1 MASRLKRLALA
12 ALAAL
17 AALTAVGLGAPCAMA
32 EGTAAATCRRG
43 HGSRSSR
50 TGSSRCSA

>member
-17 AALTAVGLGAPCAMA
+17 AAVGLGAPCAMA

>member
-1 MASRLKRLALA
+1 MASRLKRL

-32 EGTAAATCRRG
+32 EGTAAATRRRG
-43 HGSRSSR
+43 HGSLCLFNRS
-50 TGSSRCSA
+50 